1 MADVEVALFGEA
13 PGAFVVSG
21 TRESL
26 TRFGAS
32 ALVLGVVGGDLL
44 RLHLP
49 HGAVDVPVGVLAQT
63 HATGL
68 AGRLH

>member
-1 MADVEVALFGEA
+1 VADLEAALFGEA

-21 TRESL
+21 TREAL
-26 TRFGAS
+26 TRFGAT
-32 ALVLGVVGGDLL
+32 ALVLGEVGGDTL

-49 HGAVDVPVGVLAQT
+49 HGPEDLPVAVLAQT